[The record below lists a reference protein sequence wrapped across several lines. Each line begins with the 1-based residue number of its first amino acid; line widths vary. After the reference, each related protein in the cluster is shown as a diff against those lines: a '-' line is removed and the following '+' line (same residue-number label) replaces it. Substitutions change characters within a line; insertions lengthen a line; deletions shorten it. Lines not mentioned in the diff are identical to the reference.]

1 MNKDVLEFIAEYK
14 LNPQHF
20 FDANGQTLTSDV
32 RDQMRNEEKIFAFNT
47 SACNKGHNIK
57 SRSGH
62 CIVCEPK
69 NIHFTL
75 INFNEGFV
83 YIAASMKGSVIKIGS
98 TNNIEKREKYLNE
111 KKGYGNFNDWKI
123 LHYLKC
129 PKMGYHEDN
138 IQKILERFRER
149 DIPYYIGTELK
160 YSNEMFRISYQKAYS
175 TFEEYFTGKNYQS
188 KQIERDLS
196 KYKFMN
202 LPK

>member
-75 INFNEGFV
+75 INFNESILNTFSKTNLTYNELKDLFDG
-83 YIAASMKGSVIKIGS
+83 ILEKENKKTEISMHKY
-98 TNNIEKREKYLNE
+98 NN
-111 KKGYGNFNDWKI
+111 YGNSK
-123 LHYLKC
+123 
-129 PKMGYHEDN
+129 
-138 IQKILERFRER
+138 RFFEAYFFIHTEKTRF
-149 DIPYYIGTELK
+149 DINL
-160 YSNEMFRISYQKAYS
+160 RIY
-175 TFEEYFTGKNYQS
+175 TTGEVYFY
-188 KQIERDLS
+188 
-196 KYKFMN
+196 F
-202 LPK
+202 